1 MKRLLMGL
9 AACTLI
15 MTSCSKQE
23 IMENVDANKGQL
35 SFSPLTGKQTKA
47 SEITNS
53 TLIGATGATKAN
65 AINMFAYYEK
75 DGTTWTKWFD
85 DALYYDAKEWKIGST
100 RFQNSQATKYFTYWP
115 AKGVTVDKSSFEGP
129 DFTTSFP
136 KFTYTVEAL
145 QAGQLDLIG
154 GVTDVVANDTEVEIQ
169 TRHLLSQVNF
179 GVRAYE
185 GAKITIKDIKIESVY
200 NKADFTYKANDAAP
214 LGTWSNFNTTTTE
227 YNYSFGTT
235 SGFTTEAKT
244 IATGDTY
251 IFGDGGKWGPGKGA
265 STYYVLADG
274 SAKQGTAVA
283 DGDKLS
289 NSLMLIPQEFNDN
302 KAKVTFKYSI
312 TDVDNAPVVDE
323 TEGSF
328 FLNFD
333 NAVNTAYANE
343 WKQNYRYVYIIDFE
357 DMLDD
362 NKLTFTVDVETHE
375 WENYD
380 NNNPDDPGTGI
391 VDIQA
396 IGSTAKPI
404 IDKLG
409 DKGVFYFAKN
419 SATQGDANLNV
430 QVINDVTWNW
440 TGYTFKGIQA
450 INESI
455 TLDFTEVVFNGHTIT
470 LNLPTDGF
478 KYAVTEGATVTGNTI
493 TIKAKG
499 ATVTIANS
507 AYYRAA
513 ATLQTAIVGAA
524 KDQRFVYGGTDA
536 IDLTKM
542 IPTATL
548 QGGETITVKFNSSIV
563 PTVDGDWKWDGATRT
578 ATYTAPA
585 VP

>member
-23 IMENVDANKGQL
+23 IVENVDANKGQL

-53 TLIGATGATKAN
+53 TLTGIAGADNPIK
-65 AINMFAYYEK
+65 MFAYYAT

-115 AKGVTVDKSSFEGP
+115 AEGVTVDKSSFDGP
-129 DFTTSFP
+129 DFTKSDP
-136 KFTYTVEAL
+136 KFTYTV
-145 QAGQLDLIG
+145 QADQANQLDLIG
-154 GVTDVVANDTEVEIQ
+154 GVTDVAANDTEVEIQ
-169 TRHLLSQVNF
+169 TRHLLAQVNF

-200 NKADFTYKANDAAP
+200 NKADFTYKAKDAAP

-227 YNYSFGTT
+227 YNYSFGKGGT
-235 SGFTTEAKT
+235 FTTESDAKK

-251 IFGDGGKWGPGKGA
+251 IFGDGGKWGPGTTA
-265 STYYVLADG
+265 ESTYYVLANG
-274 SAKQGTAVA
+274 LAKKGTEVA

-289 NSLMLIPQEFNDN
+289 NSLMLIPQEFKDN

-312 TDVDNAPVVDE
+312 TDVDNAPVVE
-323 TEGSF
+323 TDGSF
-328 FLNFD
+328 FLDFGTTL
-333 NAVNTAYANE
+333 NTAYANV
-343 WKQNYRYVYIIDFE
+343 WKQNYRYVYIIDFQ

-404 IDKLG
+404 IDALK

-419 SATQGDANLNV
+419 SATQGDDDLNV

-440 TGYTFKGIQA
+440 TGYTFKGISVG
-450 INESI
+450 ESI
-455 TLDFTEVVFNGHTIT
+455 TLNFAEVVFNGHAIT

-478 KYAVTEGATVTGNTI
+478 TYAVTEGASMNGNEMTI
-493 TIKAKG
+493 IAKG
-499 ATVTIANS
+499 ATVTITNS
-507 AYYRAA
+507 AYYRTSATLGTAIEA
-513 ATLQTAIVGAA
+513 ATVTAGDV
-524 KDQRFVYGGTDA
+524 FVYGGTDA
-536 IDLTKM
+536 IDLTTM

-548 QGGETITVKFNSSIV
+548 QAGETITVKFNSSIA
-563 PTVDGDWKWDGATRT
+563 PKVDGDWKWDGATRT
-578 ATYTAPA
+578 ATYTKP
-585 VP
+585 